1 MSRFRKD
8 RVSELVREAISDII
22 RLKIKDPRVS
32 GVTIT
37 EVRMAADLKSARVYF
52 SSLSDGKS
60 DFHKQG
66 LEAAAGYIRHQLGLE
81 LDLRYIPSLAFVY
94 DTSFDNF
101 DRINRILQTLDLP
114 EGADDTTDRTDN
126 PKRGPLSGRDPHKP

>member
-1 MSRFRKD
+1 MSRYRKD
-8 RVSELVREAISDII
+8 RVAGLIREAVSDII

-37 EVRMAADLKSARVYF
+37 EVRMTPDLKSARVYF
-52 SSLSDGKS
+52 SSMSDGMG
-60 DFHKQG
+60 DLHKKG
-66 LEAAAGYIRHQLGLE
+66 LEAATGFIRHQLGLE

-101 DRINRILQTLDLP
+101 DRINRILQSLELT
-114 EGADDTTDRTDN
+114 ENTDDSTNRTDT
-126 PKRGPLSGRDPHKP
+126 PQRGSLSRSDPPES

>member
-8 RVSELVREAISDII
+8 RVAELIREAISDII

-52 SSLSDGKS
+52 SSLSDGQS
-60 DFHKQG
+60 DLHKQG
-66 LEAAAGYIRHQLGLE
+66 LEAATGFIRHQLGAE

-101 DRINRILQTLDLP
+101 DRISRLLRSLDRT
-114 EGADDTTDRTDN
+114 EDTDDQTDRTDT
-126 PKRGPLSGRDPHKP
+126 PQ